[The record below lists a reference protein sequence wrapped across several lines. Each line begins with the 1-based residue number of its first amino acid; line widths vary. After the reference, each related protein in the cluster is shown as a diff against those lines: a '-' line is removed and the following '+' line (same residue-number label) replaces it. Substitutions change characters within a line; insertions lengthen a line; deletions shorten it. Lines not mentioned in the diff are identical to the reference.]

1 MNKQVKQSIILSLA
15 LLLAIVQGAQAQES
29 ISVYANNDNHTNWT
43 EYNGQT
49 VSSFTIHNRTL
60 YKDGKWNTLCLPF
73 DLTIAGSV
81 LNGADVQTLSSSSFN
96 SNTGELTLNFT
107 PSPDETVWFKPA
119 TDGGKVAEVTASSD
133 TRLLHFI
140 RITFLLNSA
149 WPFNNADS
157 KWHLGDIVHNV
168 HLEADIEKRF
178 ESGDIPRD
186 WVCVREAGSTY
197 TIMGKT
203 IGIPPMF
210 CAITKQ
216 SYITPYNGF
225 YDSFWISTSKYSP
238 GLSTAGAIKDLLNYD
253 WDFFVECFRES
264 GNGELSGAHGYW
276 VNDRHVTWYLTTYYE
291 VYYYQTGAH
300 YGEDSKVNK
309 PYLLKIDWVE
319 DGQMHDGGTY

>member
-29 ISVYANNDNHTNWT
+29 ISVYANNDNHSNWT

-81 LNGADVQTLSSSSFN
+81 LNGADVRTLSSSSFN

-133 TRLLHFI
+133 TRLLHFN

-197 TIMGKT
+197 TIMGK
-203 IGIPPMF
+203 PLAFHLCSAP
-210 CAITKQ
+210 
-216 SYITPYNGF
+216 
-225 YDSFWISTSKYSP
+225 
-238 GLSTAGAIKDLLNYD
+238 
-253 WDFFVECFRES
+253 
-264 GNGELSGAHGYW
+264 
-276 VNDRHVTWYLTTYYE
+276 
-291 VYYYQTGAH
+291 
-300 YGEDSKVNK
+300 
-309 PYLLKIDWVE
+309 
-319 DGQMHDGGTY
+319 

>member
-81 LNGADVQTLSSSSFN
+81 LNGADVRTLSSSSFN

-133 TRLLHFI
+133 TRFSTSTASPSCSTALGRSTTRTPSGI
-140 RITFLLNSA
+140 SATSYIMYTWKPTSKKDSRAVTFLAIGSA
-149 WPFNNADS
+149 
-157 KWHLGDIVHNV
+157 
-168 HLEADIEKRF
+168 
-178 ESGDIPRD
+178 
-186 WVCVREAGSTY
+186 
-197 TIMGKT
+197 
-203 IGIPPMF
+203 
-210 CAITKQ
+210 
-216 SYITPYNGF
+216 
-225 YDSFWISTSKYSP
+225 
-238 GLSTAGAIKDLLNYD
+238 
-253 WDFFVECFRES
+253 
-264 GNGELSGAHGYW
+264 
-276 VNDRHVTWYLTTYYE
+276 
-291 VYYYQTGAH
+291 
-300 YGEDSKVNK
+300 
-309 PYLLKIDWVE
+309 
-319 DGQMHDGGTY
+319 